1 MADAP
6 LVVNPGGRTELAGCK
21 AADGPDQGRE
31 IDSS

>member
-6 LVVNPGGRTELAGCK
+6 LMVNPGERTELVACE
-21 AADGPDQGRE
+21 APAGPDQGRE